1 MAASEPRD
9 LHGSVTTVRTADV
22 LVLGGGPAG
31 AWAALTAAERGAKVV
46 LAEKGLLGTGGA
58 TAAGNTTTIHAALN
72 STAREAAIKRRLALA
87 HGLANQKWIER
98 VVDEAYSKLN
108 ALAEWGYPYP
118 SDEHGLSYRG
128 SLRGPD
134 YLRFMRSRLRR
145 AGVEI
150 LDQSPALE
158 LLLSEG
164 AVAGASGI
172 NRLTGKFWTVRA
184 AAVVIATGGCAFLS
198 KALGTNG
205 LTGDGLLLSAEA
217 GATFSGMELTGQ
229 YGIAPAF
236 SSVTK
241 GIMYFWATFTD
252 QDCNVLARDG
262 DRQSLVARHLLNGP
276 VYAVIDKASP
286 HVQEGMRRGQPNMF
300 LAFDRKGIDPFKQRF
315 EVTLRYEGTVRGVG
329 GLAIDDACSTT
340 VPGLFAAGDAASREN
355 MVGATTGGGGPNAT
369 WAMASGTWSGRSAAE
384 FARELGAFH
393 ARRTTMAAG
402 RAGLRPSE
410 KPDDTITAAELIAAV
425 QQEILPVNK
434 TYFRTEAGLR
444 ASQTRLDSAWKAA
457 RAYLD
462 VHSAPAAEIVRARE
476 AAAMIATAR
485 WLVASG
491 IERRETRG
499 LNRRLDFPEKDSSL
513 VQRLYSGGL
522 NQVWVRQGAKARAL
536 AS

>member
-1 MAASEPRD
+1 MTGSELRGPY
-9 LHGSVTTVRTADV
+9 GAITTVRTVDV

-31 AWAALTAAERGAKVV
+31 AWAALSAAERGAKVV

-58 TAAGNTTTIHAALN
+58 TAAGNTTTIHRAPN
-72 STAREAAIKRRLALA
+72 SPSREAAIKRRLALA
-87 HGLANQKWIER
+87 HGLADQSWIER
-98 VVDEAYSKLN
+98 VIDEAYRKLN
-108 ALAEWGYPYP
+108 VLADWGYNYP
-118 SDEHGLSYRG
+118 KDEHGMSYRG
-128 SLRGPD
+128 SLRGAD

-158 LLLSEG
+158 LLLSDG
-164 AVAGASGI
+164 AVAGASGL
-172 NRLTGKFWTVRA
+172 NRLTGKAWTVRA

-252 QDCNVLARDG
+252 RHGNVLECEG
-262 DRQSLVARHLLNGP
+262 DRQALVARHLINGP
-276 VYAVIDKASP
+276 VYAVIDKAAP
-286 HVQEGMRRGQPNMF
+286 RLQEGMRRGQPNML
-300 LAFDRKGIDPFKQRF
+300 LAFDRKGIDPFTQRF

-329 GLAIDDACSTT
+329 GLAIDTACATT

-355 MVGATTGGGGPNAT
+355 LVGATSGGGGPNAT
-369 WAMASGTWSGRSAAE
+369 WAIASGVWSGQSAAG
-384 FARELGAFH
+384 FARKVGASH
-393 ARRTTMAAG
+393 ARRGTSAAG

-410 KPDDTITAAELIAAV
+410 KPDAAITAAELIGAV
-425 QQEILPVNK
+425 QQEILPVGK
-434 TYFRTEAGLR
+434 TFFRTEAALR
-444 ASQTRLDSAWKAA
+444 ASQLRLDSAWKSA
-457 RAYLD
+457 RTHLCAPS
-462 VHSAPAAEIVRARE
+462 SAPAEIVCARE
-476 AAAMIATAR
+476 TAALIATAR

-499 LNRRLDFPEKDSSL
+499 LNRRLDFPQQDNGG
-513 VQRLYSGGL
+513 VHRLLSGGL
-522 NQVWVRQGAKARAL
+522 DQVWVRQDAKARAL